1 VNRLFYSIVAAIVT
15 TMVVLQVTSVAQE
28 SQTYD
33 EAVYI
38 AAGYSYWQ
46 TGDFRL
52 NTEHPPLAKFL
63 VAAPLLPFHLNLPVN
78 GATWQHADEYAF
90 GERFLYHNRLSPDT
104 ILLVSRCTTIALTL
118 LFALIL
124 TIWVE
129 RRAGRL
135 AAVVALTLFA
145 FDPNILAHGRYA
157 TNDLCLALF
166 FFLAVVCWNRAVRS
180 GRLVDYAVAGLM
192 VALAVCTKLSGFLVL
207 PALAVLCLV
216 RRPDTKV
223 LARGCAMATLTAVV
237 AMEVVY
243 HGALYHYA
251 EVIDAWRAQAA
262 GGHLAYAFGS
272 TFKHGQWYFYPAVAA
287 VKTPV
292 GVFVALAVTALA
304 ILGRRRIA
312 ADSYVV
318 LVAAAIY
325 AIGCIVSPID
335 LGIRILLPIYPLLYA
350 FIALNLPERRL
361 KAALIIC
368 TAIVVVESATIYPYY
383 LAYFNAFLG
392 GPTQG
397 PRYLLDSNI
406 DWGQDTK
413 RLKVY
418 LQTRGARGACTA
430 YFGLA
435 YPFYYGIV
443 QLPWPGYVN
452 PSNEGSLNCLV
463 AVSAT
468 WLYGGPEIAGPTWG
482 WLRSQT
488 PGARIGYSIY
498 VYDFRKGRIPRSAVK
513 ALTPRP

>member
-1 VNRLFYSIVAAIVT
+1 MNRLFYSIVTAIVI

-46 TGDFRL
+46 TGDFRI
-52 NTEHPPLAKFL
+52 NTEHPPLAKLL
-63 VAAPLLPFHLNLPVN
+63 VAAPLLPLRLDLPLNS
-78 GATWQHADEYAF
+78 AAWQHADQYTF
-90 GERFLYHNRLSPDT
+90 GANFLYHNRLSPDA
-104 ILLVSRCTTIALTL
+104 ILMVSRCITIALTL

-129 RRAGRL
+129 RRAGRF
-135 AAVVALTLFA
+135 AAVIALIFFA

-166 FFLAVVCWNRAVRS
+166 FFLAVVCWNRALAR
-180 GRLVDYAVAGLM
+180 GRLVDYAVAGLV
-192 VALAVCTKLSGFLVL
+192 VALALCTKLSGVLVL

-216 RRPDTKV
+216 RRPEAKV
-223 LARGCAMATLTAVV
+223 LARGCAMALLTAVV
-237 AMEVVY
+237 AMLVMY
-243 HGALYHYA
+243 HGTLYHYR

-292 GVFVALAVTALA
+292 GVFVALAVTLLA
-304 ILGRRRIA
+304 ILGRKRMA
-312 ADSYVV
+312 AESYVV
-318 LVAAAIY
+318 LVPAAIY
-325 AIGCIVSPID
+325 AIACIVSPID

-350 FIALNLPERRL
+350 FIALNLPARHL
-361 KAALIIC
+361 KAALLIC
-368 TAIVVVESATIYPYY
+368 AAIVVVESATIYPYY
-383 LAYFNAFLG
+383 LAYFNAFSG

-413 RLKVY
+413 RLKVF
-418 LQTRGARGACTA
+418 LRERGVRGACTA

-435 YPFYYGIV
+435 YPFYYDIV

-452 PSNEGSLNCLV
+452 PSNVRSLNCLV

-488 PGARIGYSIY
+488 PNARIGYSIY
-498 VYDFRKGRIPRSAVK
+498 VYDFRKGTGASPLA
-513 ALTPRP
+513 P